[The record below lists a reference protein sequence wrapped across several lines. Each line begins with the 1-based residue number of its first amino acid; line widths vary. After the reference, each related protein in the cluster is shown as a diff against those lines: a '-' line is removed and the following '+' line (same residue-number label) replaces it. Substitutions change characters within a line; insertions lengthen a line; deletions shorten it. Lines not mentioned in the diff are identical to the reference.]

1 MCIYRQEKWYRTLI
15 FIRLQGRRYRT
26 IFIWYPAKKVTQ
38 LTAIGHNYKLY
49 KNKKGFKLLTYMYCY
64 GDHYNINQHTMY
76 NKTSLEMLVKY
87 DWGLYRSGT
96 VLELGYLRNIH
107 MSTSQRGRHMSFTLS
122 IN

>member
-1 MCIYRQEKWYRTLI
+1 MCIIVRKNGIGLLFSLDFRGGAIGLYSFGIRQ
-15 FIRLQGRRYRT
+15 
-26 IFIWYPAKKVTQ
+26 KKFTQ

-76 NKTSLEMLVKY
+76 NKTSLEMSVKY

>member
-1 MCIYRQEKWYRTLI
+1 LKTKYISLA
-15 FIRLQGRRYRT
+15 
-26 IFIWYPAKKVTQ
+26 AKQNEIGGMWFMVLKVTQ